1 MSFNQRNKLL
11 SLQSLISNRAESRC
25 GCEVCESDVTQTTFP
40 RPTLSFHG
48 FVFERDAAVVS
59 RGE

>member
-40 RPTLSFHG
+40 RPTLFPR
-48 FVFERDAAVVS
+48 VCV
-59 RGE
+59 